1 MCAKYAS
8 ACQNFPAREKR
19 NVSLRVS
26 PFLAGGDFRARSN
39 IPENEGLL
47 VVVEQPAT
55 GCPRLSRV
63 SIFPLALLSL
73 KNRRKSVSG

>member
-47 VVVEQPAT
+47 VVVEQPGT

-63 SIFPLALLSL
+63 TIFPLALLSL
-73 KNRRKSVSG
+73 KNRRQSVSG